1 MNQWSHAA
9 PSVCATMRAMCCVI
23 ALLAFLGPRL
33 VIFLLWLLTTYMSRA
48 FDTFLLPFLGFLFL
62 PWTTIAFAI
71 AQNELGG
78 LSGIGL
84 LIVVLGFLADI
95 GIVGGGARSRR

>member
-1 MNQWSHAA
+1 
-9 PSVCATMRAMCCVI
+9 MRAMCCVL

-33 VIFLLWLLTTYMSRA
+33 AIFLLWLFTNYLNRA

-71 AQNELGG
+71 AQNEFGG
-78 LSGIGL
+78 ANGIGL
-84 LIVVLGFLADI
+84 LIIVIGFLADI
-95 GIVGGGARSRR
+95 GILGGGARSRR